1 MKCTRLIFLLFIT
14 LFLISFVS
22 FDSGNTQVVML
33 PEIDVSGIPNGIV
46 PLPASTPSIF
56 TDLFTRYTN
65 IIAPNSKP
73 IHFLAQDAWTDD
85 KIIKAKNVMEYFLQ
99 IFLIL
104 TLAVVKQRSQMQC
117 QTENRQ

>member
-33 PEIDVSGIPNGIV
+33 PDIDISGPPNGIV
-46 PLPASTPSIF
+46 LLPANTPSIF

-65 IIAPNSKP
+65 IIAPNGKP
-73 IHFLAQDAWTDD
+73 IHFLAQDD
-85 KIIKAKNVMEYFLQ
+85 
-99 IFLIL
+99 
-104 TLAVVKQRSQMQC
+104 
-117 QTENRQ
+117 